1 MAEPPPHRLG
11 EGINAGQRQRTR
23 GTTAEGG
30 PALSDDTCKGVPQPG
45 KRTGDPELLD
55 LIDEETGRGSN
66 QSSLT
71 FDL

>member
-1 MAEPPPHRLG
+1 MGEPPPHHLG
-11 EGINAGQRQRTR
+11 EGISAGQSQRTR

-30 PALSDDTCKGVPQPG
+30 PALSDDTCKGVLQQDRG
-45 KRTGDPELLD
+45 LEILGCWTTLMRRQE
-55 LIDEETGRGSN
+55 GRSN

>member
-30 PALSDDTCKGVPQPG
+30 PALSDDTCKGVPQLG
-45 KRTGDPELLD
+45 KRIGLH
-55 LIDEETGRGSN
+55 
-66 QSSLT
+66 
-71 FDL
+71 